1 MSSLDPATGQY
12 AGIDIDMARDLAT
25 HLRATAVFVAT
36 TWETLTRDIA
46 APGKCDI
53 AVGGISRTLAR
64 EQVAD
69 FTAPY
74 LVSGKIPLTR
84 HDHAERL
91 QSIDQINRPGV
102 RVIENS
108 GGTNEEFARRNFAKA
123 TLTIWPDNTTVFD
136 RLLQDKADVMITDAI
151 EALYQA
157 QQHPELVAGCS
168 GKPFTVDHKAYMLPK
183 GSQLTE
189 QTNQWLAQALTDG
202 TVSRLLSKWLGAGVA
217 RQTLWQGC

>member
-1 MSSLDPATGQY
+1 
-12 AGIDIDMARDLAT
+12 
-25 HLRATAVFVAT
+25 
-36 TWETLTRDIA
+36 
-46 APGKCDI
+46 
-53 AVGGISRTLAR
+53 
-64 EQVAD
+64 
-69 FTAPY
+69 
-74 LVSGKIPLTR
+74 
-84 HDHAERL
+84 
-91 QSIDQINRPGV
+91 
-102 RVIENS
+102 
-108 GGTNEEFARRNFAKA
+108 
-123 TLTIWPDNTTVFD
+123 
-136 RLLQDKADVMITDAI
+136 MITDAI